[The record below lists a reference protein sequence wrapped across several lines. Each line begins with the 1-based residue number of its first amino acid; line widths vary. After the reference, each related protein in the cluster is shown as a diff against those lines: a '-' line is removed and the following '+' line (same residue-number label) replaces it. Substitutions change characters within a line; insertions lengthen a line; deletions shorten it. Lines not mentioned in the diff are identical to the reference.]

1 MVFSVLYLSRVDRFG
16 QPRGKILIAAAE
28 AGVLSH
34 QKNVNSASFSAFRS
48 LLPILLL
55 LPLLAG
61 VHGGEVGEPRSPVL
75 QLIEVEVGVGF
86 GVEGGETS
94 GRRRPAS
101 LEQEGEARVRKSAR
115 SVILRLSKSARG
127 GGKGMRRRRRGRKR
141 SGKMMRRRGR
151 MRSGKMMR
159 RRGKMRSGKMM
170 RR

>member
-1 MVFSVLYLSRVDRFG
+1 MLFKVLSVLYLSRVDRFG
-16 QPRGKILIAAAE
+16 QPRGKILIAAAAE

-34 QKNVNSASFSAFRS
+34 QINVNSASFSAFRS
-48 LLPILLL
+48 LLPFLLL

-127 GGKGMRRRRRGRKR
+127 GGKGMRRRRRGWMR
-141 SGKMMRRRGR
+141 SGKMRRRGR

-159 RRGKMRSGKMM
+159 R
-170 RR
+170 